1 MGLQTAVY
9 DSTLK
14 APKCLNAGSGCDSG
28 PSLLLGRDTMSG
40 GAEPNQPNTINNSC
54 AEGPSGTLH
63 FSYRPSMTDTIT
75 YDWQETQVQNSSGAT
90 LAQIMKVASN
100 TQAWTQVTYDLT
112 TYGQTIRVTPTIIK
126 TGTGS

>member
-1 MGLQTAVY
+1 
-9 DSTLK
+9 
-14 APKCLNAGSGCDSG
+14 
-28 PSLLLGRDTMSG
+28 
-40 GAEPNQPNTINNSC
+40 
-54 AEGPSGTLH
+54 
-63 FSYRPSMTDTIT
+63 MTDTIT